1 MKVASPKGHNSR
13 ARGLQQVDA
22 CFDLAGS
29 LGLAVVMTVVV
40 ADGVY
45 KGWHLV
51 ETEVRRTMN
60 NEWGGVTRPGIILE
74 TSYLQIVAVGLCKP
88 PILSG
93 YGMLNVEH
101 MLRVQS
107 LVPDPRNHDV

>member
-1 MKVASPKGHNSR
+1 MYGDICRFSVLSALLLARFAYDIGATMKVASPKGHNSR

-45 KGWHLV
+45 KGWHL
-51 ETEVRRTMN
+51 ELYSR
-60 NEWGGVTRPGIILE
+60 
-74 TSYLQIVAVGLCKP
+74 
-88 PILSG
+88 
-93 YGMLNVEH
+93 
-101 MLRVQS
+101 LRIS
-107 LVPDPRNHDV
+107 K